1 LFFFKKIID
10 IIIHIKQNRMKKKEK
25 NKQKITL
32 EFGLKSSAKILFSY
46 LSSPNGLA
54 EWFADDV
61 IYKDGHYYFMW
72 DNETLKAKMVSNREN
87 KSVRFKWDDDDTT
100 YLEFEILQ
108 DELTG
113 DVALSVTDFALES
126 ELEDKKMIWHN
137 QVDDLIHVLG
147 A

>member
-1 LFFFKKIID
+1 
-10 IIIHIKQNRMKKKEK
+10 M
-25 NKQKITL
+25 
-32 EFGLKSSAKILFSY
+32 KSSPKILFSY

-61 IYKDGHYYFMW
+61 VYKDGYFHFIW
-72 DNETLKAKMVSNREN
+72 DNESMRAKMVANREN
-87 KSVRFKWDDDDTT
+87 KLVRFKWDDEDPNS

-113 DVALSVTDFALES
+113 DVALAVTDFTTES
-126 ELEDKKMIWHN
+126 EMEDKKMIWAN
-137 QVDDLIHVLG
+137 QVQDLTHVLG

>member
-1 LFFFKKIID
+1 
-10 IIIHIKQNRMKKKEK
+10 MKKKDK
-25 NKQKITL
+25 NRQKITL

-61 IYKDGHYYFMW
+61 IYKDGYYLFIW
-72 DNETLKAKMVSNREN
+72 DNETLRAKMVANREN
-87 KSVRFKWDDDDTT
+87 KLVRFKWDDDDSS

-113 DVALSVTDFALES
+113 DVALSVTDFAFES

>member
-1 LFFFKKIID
+1 
-10 IIIHIKQNRMKKKEK
+10 
-25 NKQKITL
+25 
-32 EFGLKSSAKILFSY
+32 
-46 LSSPNGLA
+46 
-54 EWFADDV
+54 
-61 IYKDGHYYFMW
+61 
-72 DNETLKAKMVSNREN
+72 MVANREN
-87 KSVRFKWDDDDTT
+87 KLVRFKWDEEDSS

-113 DVALSVTDFALES
+113 DVALSVTDFAFES

>member
-1 LFFFKKIID
+1 
-10 IIIHIKQNRMKKKEK
+10 MKKKDK
-25 NKQKITL
+25 AKQKITM

-61 IYKDGHYYFMW
+61 IYKDGYYHFIW
-72 DNETLKAKMVSNREN
+72 DNESLRAKMVANREN
-87 KSVRFKWDDDDTT
+87 KLVRFKWDEDDSS

-113 DVALSVTDFALES
+113 DVALSVTDFALDA

>member
-1 LFFFKKIID
+1 
-10 IIIHIKQNRMKKKEK
+10 MKKKDK
-25 NKQKITL
+25 VKQKIVM
-32 EFGLKSSAKILFSY
+32 EFGLKSSPKILFNY

-61 IYKDGHYYFMW
+61 TYKDGLYNFIW
-72 DNETLKAKMVSNREN
+72 ENEVVRAKMVANREN
-87 KSVRFKWDDDDTT
+87 KLVRFKWDEDESTF
-100 YLEFEILQ
+100 LEFEILQ

-113 DVALSVTDFALES
+113 DVALSVTDFAIES
-126 ELEDKKMIWHN
+126 EMEDKKMIWHN

>member
-1 LFFFKKIID
+1 
-10 IIIHIKQNRMKKKEK
+10 MKDK

-61 IYKDGHYYFMW
+61 IYKDGYYLFIW
-72 DNETLKAKMVSNREN
+72 DNETLRAKMVANREN
-87 KSVRFKWDDDDTT
+87 KLVRFKWDEDDAS

>member
-1 LFFFKKIID
+1 
-10 IIIHIKQNRMKKKEK
+10 MKKKDK
-25 NKQKITL
+25 NKQKLIL
-32 EFGLKSSAKILFSY
+32 EFALKSSAKILFSY

-61 IYKDGHYYFMW
+61 IYKDGHYHFIW

-113 DVALSVTDFALES
+113 DVALSVTDFAFES
-126 ELEDKKMIWHN
+126 EIEDKKMIWHN

>member
-1 LFFFKKIID
+1 
-10 IIIHIKQNRMKKKEK
+10 M
-25 NKQKITL
+25 

-54 EWFADDV
+54 AWFADDV
-61 IYKDGHYYFMW
+61 VYKDGFFHFIW
-72 DNETLKAKMVSNREN
+72 DNERLKAKMVANREN
-87 KSVRFKWDDDDTT
+87 KLVRFKWDEDENTF
-100 YLEFEILQ
+100 LEFEILQ

-113 DVALSVTDFALES
+113 DVALSITDFATES
-126 ELEDKKMIWHN
+126 EHEDKRMIWHN

>member
-1 LFFFKKIID
+1 
-10 IIIHIKQNRMKKKEK
+10 MKKKDK
-25 NKQKITL
+25 VKQKL
-32 EFGLKSSAKILFSY
+32 VMEFGLKSSPKILFNY

-61 IYKDGHYYFMW
+61 TYKDGLYNFIW
-72 DNETLKAKMVSNREN
+72 ENEVVRAKMVANREN
-87 KSVRFKWDDDDTT
+87 KLVRFKWDEDESTF
-100 YLEFEILQ
+100 LEFEILQ

-113 DVALSVTDFALES
+113 DVALSVTDFAVES

>member
-1 LFFFKKIID
+1 
-10 IIIHIKQNRMKKKEK
+10 MKKKDK
-25 NKQKITL
+25 NRQKITL

-61 IYKDGHYYFMW
+61 IYKDGYYLFIW
-72 DNETLKAKMVSNREN
+72 DNETLRAKMVANREN
-87 KSVRFKWDDDDTT
+87 KLVRFKWDEDDSS

>member
-1 LFFFKKIID
+1 
-10 IIIHIKQNRMKKKEK
+10 MKKKDK

-61 IYKDGHYYFMW
+61 IYKDGYYLFIW
-72 DNETLKAKMVSNREN
+72 DNETLRAKMVANREN
-87 KSVRFKWDDDDTT
+87 KLVRFKWDDDDASF
-100 YLEFEILQ
+100 LEFEILQ

-126 ELEDKKMIWHN
+126 EMEDKKMIWHN

>member
-1 LFFFKKIID
+1 
-10 IIIHIKQNRMKKKEK
+10 MKKKEK
-25 NKQKITL
+25 NRQKITL

-61 IYKDGHYYFMW
+61 IYKDGYYQFIW
-72 DNETLKAKMVSNREN
+72 DNETLRAKMVANREN
-87 KSVRFKWDDDDTT
+87 KLVRFKWDEEDSS

-113 DVALSVTDFALES
+113 DVALSVTDFAFES

>member
-1 LFFFKKIID
+1 
-10 IIIHIKQNRMKKKEK
+10 MKKKDK
-25 NKQKITL
+25 NRQKITL
-32 EFGLKSSAKILFSY
+32 EFGLKSSAKMLFSY

-61 IYKDGHYYFMW
+61 IYKDGYYLFIW
-72 DNETLKAKMVSNREN
+72 DNETLRAKMVANREN
-87 KSVRFKWDDDDTT
+87 KLVRFKWDDDDSS

>member
-1 LFFFKKIID
+1 
-10 IIIHIKQNRMKKKEK
+10 MKKKDK
-25 NKQKITL
+25 SKQKITM
-32 EFGLKSSAKILFSY
+32 EFGLKSSPKILFSY

-61 IYKDGHYYFMW
+61 IYKDGSYHFIW
-72 DNETLKAKMVSNREN
+72 DNETVRAKMVANREN
-87 KSVRFKWDDDDTT
+87 KLVRFKWEEDEATF
-100 YLEFEILQ
+100 LEFEILQ

-113 DVALSVTDFALES
+113 DVALSVTDFALDT
-126 ELEDKKMIWHN
+126 ELEDKRMIWHN

>member
-1 LFFFKKIID
+1 
-10 IIIHIKQNRMKKKEK
+10 MKKKEK

-61 IYKDGHYYFMW
+61 IYKDGYYLFIW
-72 DNETLKAKMVSNREN
+72 DNETLRAKMVANREN
-87 KSVRFKWDDDDTT
+87 KLVRFKWDDDDAS

>member
-1 LFFFKKIID
+1 
-10 IIIHIKQNRMKKKEK
+10 MKKKEK
-25 NKQKITL
+25 NRQKITL

-61 IYKDGHYYFMW
+61 IYKDGYYLFIW
-72 DNETLKAKMVSNREN
+72 DNETLRAKMVANREN
-87 KSVRFKWDDDDTT
+87 KLVRFKWDDDDSS

-113 DVALSVTDFALES
+113 DVALSVTDFAFES